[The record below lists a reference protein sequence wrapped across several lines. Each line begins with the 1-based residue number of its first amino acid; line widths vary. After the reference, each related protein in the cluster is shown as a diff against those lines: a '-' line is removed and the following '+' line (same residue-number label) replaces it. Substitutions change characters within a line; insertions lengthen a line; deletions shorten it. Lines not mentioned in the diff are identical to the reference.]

1 MHKAAYFPGRAVL
14 ANFAMLRATLALRR
28 LPRLS
33 LRLTTRP
40 LASQAAGPS
49 GVGPACFGS
58 GLAGGM
64 MGGLIGLGGGVVMV
78 PLMTA
83 FARMTQHQA
92 VGTSSLAVAGVGLSS
107 CASFGSAGAVDFVAA
122 AAVATTAMVGARVG
136 AKLTTRFDAV
146 QLQRVFAAFQVCVAP
161 MVPAKAY
168 LVQRAKASEQEATG
182 EIVGKA
188 PASAPVA
195 PVAPVA
201 RGLEAL
207 LEPQKLWDERGAELA
222 ALTAVGMVCG
232 VAAGLFGIGGGVV
245 VTPALCLLTE
255 MPYAMVLGTTLTSM
269 VPPGLVSA
277 ATHHRLGNLVWAAAV
292 PLCAGSACGAF
303 GGGQLAVRMPE
314 EPLQWLFAVFIAGMG
329 GRKLWT
335 LRGL

>member
-1 MHKAAYFPGRAVL
+1 
-14 ANFAMLRATLALRR
+14 MLRTPTLTLRR

-33 LRLTTRP
+33 LRITTRP
-40 LASQAAGPS
+40 LASQATGLS
-49 GVGPACFGS
+49 GVGPVCFGS
-58 GLAGGM
+58 GLTGGM

-92 VGTSSLAVAGVGLSS
+92 VGTSSLAVAAVGLSS
-107 CASFGSAGAVDFVAA
+107 CVSFGSAGAVDFVAA
-122 AAVATTAMVGARVG
+122 AAVATTAMVGARLG
-136 AKLTTRFDAV
+136 AKLTARFDAV
-146 QLQRVFAAFQVCVAP
+146 QLQRVFALFQVCVAP
-161 MVPAKAY
+161 MVPAKAF
-168 LVQRAKASEQEATG
+168 LVQQAKTSELKAFSATAASGVVGEA
-182 EIVGKA
+182 
-188 PASAPVA
+188 PLPVTA
-195 PVAPVA
+195 AMAPVA
-201 RGLEAL
+201 RGLDGL
-207 LEPQKLWDERGAELA
+207 LEPQRLWDERRAELA

-245 VTPALCLLTE
+245 VTPALCLFTD

-269 VPPGLVSA
+269 VPPGVVSA
-277 ATHHRLGNLVWAAAV
+277 VTHHRLGNLVWAAAV

-303 GGGQLAVRMPE
+303 GGGQLAVRLPE
-314 EPLQWLFAVFIAGMG
+314 EPLQWLFIAGMG

>member
-1 MHKAAYFPGRAVL
+1 
-14 ANFAMLRATLALRR
+14 MLSATTTLTLRR

-40 LASQAAGPS
+40 LASQAGGPS

-92 VGTSSLAVAGVGLSS
+92 VGTSSLAVAAVGLSS

-146 QLQRVFAAFQVCVAP
+146 QLQRVFAVFQVCVAP
-161 MVPAKAY
+161 MVPAKAF
-168 LVQRAKASEQEATG
+168 LVQRAKASEQEETAATA
-182 EIVGKA
+182 EIVSEA
-188 PASAPVA
+188 PASASTPVA
-195 PVAPVA
+195 PVVAVA

-207 LEPQKLWDERGAELA
+207 LEPRQLWDERGAELA

-245 VTPALCLLTE
+245 VTPAL
-255 MPYAMVLGTTLTSM
+255 
-269 VPPGLVSA
+269 
-277 ATHHRLGNLVWAAAV
+277 
-292 PLCAGSACGAF
+292 
-303 GGGQLAVRMPE
+303 
-314 EPLQWLFAVFIAGMG
+314 
-329 GRKLWT
+329 
-335 LRGL
+335 

>member
-1 MHKAAYFPGRAVL
+1 MALLGATT
-14 ANFAMLRATLALRR
+14 TLALRR
-28 LPRLS
+28 VPRMS
-33 LRLTTRP
+33 LRLTTHP

-78 PLMTA
+78 PMMTA

-92 VGTSSLAVAGVGLSS
+92 VGTSSLAVAAVGLSS

-146 QLQRVFAAFQVCVAP
+146 QLQRVFAAFQICIAP

-168 LVQRAKASEQEATG
+168 LTQVAKASEHE
-182 EIVGKA
+182 A
-188 PASAPVA
+188 PAAT
-195 PVAPVA
+195 VAPVA

-207 LEPQKLWDERGAELA
+207 LEPQRLWDERGGELA
-222 ALTAVGMVCG
+222 TLAAVGVVCG

-255 MPYAMVLGTTLTSM
+255 VSH
-269 VPPGLVSA
+269 PGPDPGPDPGPGPGPDPDPNLNQA
-277 ATHHRLGNLVWAAAV
+277 AGCSWATRARRRAIARRAACAAV
-292 PLCAGSACGAF
+292 STGA
-303 GGGQLAVRMPE
+303 P
-314 EPLQWLFAVFIAGMG
+314 
-329 GRKLWT
+329 
-335 LRGL
+335 